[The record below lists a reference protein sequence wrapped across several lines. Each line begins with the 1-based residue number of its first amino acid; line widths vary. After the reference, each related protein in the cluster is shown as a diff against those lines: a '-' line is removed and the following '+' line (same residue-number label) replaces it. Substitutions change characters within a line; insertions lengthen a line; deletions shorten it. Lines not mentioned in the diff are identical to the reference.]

1 MNIEDIILPE
11 EPVIPTGDPD
21 GCNRDRAESALL
33 ALGHF
38 ARERGLDEGE
48 LPDTI
53 IRDLLTNLFHLVN
66 YLPTDLFS
74 YGDLAAPVRYALPK
88 LFSDAQENYQ
98 EEVSE

>member
-38 ARERGLDEGE
+38 ARERGLDEFE

-53 IRDLLTNLFHLVN
+53 IRDFLTNLFHLFD
-66 YLPTDLFS
+66 YLPAEAFRYSDI
-74 YGDLAAPVRYALPK
+74 AAPIRPTLSK
-88 LFSDAQENYQ
+88 LFAGAQENYQ